1 MDSPLLDEP
10 PAEAGVTDYDLAHAS
25 LYLRLLD
32 AAAEKA
38 DWREAATLV
47 LGLNCDAAPDHARH
61 VHTAHL
67 ERARWMTREGYKH
80 LLTDQ
85 KPAAT

>member
-10 PAEAGVTDYDLAHAS
+10 PADADVTDYDLAHAS
-25 LYLRLLD
+25 HYLRLLD

-47 LGLNCDAAPDHARH
+47 LGLDCDAAPDHAWH
-61 VHTAHL
+61 VHETHL
-67 ERARWMTREGYKH
+67 ERARWMTREGYQH

-85 KPAAT
+85 KSSDT